1 MNREI
6 LCNYISSNGD
16 NVIKLIVVS
25 LKTNTNKN
33 FRRY

>member
-1 MNREI
+1 MNREK

-16 NVIKLIVVS
+16 DVIKLIVVS

-33 FRRY
+33 FKK

>member
-6 LCNYISSNGD
+6 LCNYISPFD
-16 NVIKLIVVS
+16 DDVIKLIVVS